1 MELEMRRKIFMKM
14 IKENTGNNINLPI
27 EILKASDLISCSEIE
42 LNTIENAVV
51 AMKTT
56 MNAMELIKV
65 AEGLKNLSEE
75 LVVHLAGVC
84 GSCQDCSYCQGLEEL
99 DEIIVPDYLLEEAG
113 IPKDA
118 KLCACT
124 EEDSG
129 EIIVMQADYSY
140 DIADVPNFVINIFE
154 MSGICIRE
162 LEEKIMMEDI
172 VYGD

>member
-1 MELEMRRKIFMKM
+1 MKM
-14 IKENTGNNINLPI
+14 IKESLDNNISLPN
-27 EILKASDLISCSEIE
+27 EILNAADLTGCEEIE
-42 LNTIENAVV
+42 FNTLENAVV

-65 AEGLKNLSEE
+65 SEGLKNLSEE
-75 LVVHLAGVC
+75 LIVHLAGIC
-84 GSCQDCSYCQGLEEL
+84 GRCHDCSYCERFEEF

-129 EIIVMQADYSY
+129 EIIVMQADYDY
-140 DIADVPNFVINIFE
+140 DIADVPKFVIDIFE

-162 LEEKIMMEDI
+162 LEEKIMMDDI

>member
-1 MELEMRRKIFMKM
+1 MREMRRKILMKM
-14 IKENTGNNINLPI
+14 IKENTGNKIELPI
-27 EILKASDLISCSEIE
+27 KILKASDLISCREIE
-42 LNTIENAVV
+42 LNTLENAVV

-56 MNAMELIKV
+56 MNAMELINL

-75 LVVHLAGVC
+75 LIVHLAGVC

-118 KLCACT
+118 KLCAYT

-129 EIIVMQADYSY
+129 EIIVIQADYAY
-140 DIADVPNFVINIFE
+140 DISDVPNFVIDIFE
-154 MSGICIRE
+154 MSGICIQE
-162 LEEKIMMEDI
+162 LQEKIMTEEI

>member
-1 MELEMRRKIFMKM
+1 MKM
-14 IKENTGNNINLPI
+14 IKECFDNNISLPNEVLNAANLTGC
-27 EILKASDLISCSEIE
+27 EEIE
-42 LNTIENAVV
+42 FNDLENAVV

-75 LVVHLAGVC
+75 LIVHLAGIC
-84 GSCQDCSYCQGLEEL
+84 GRCHDCSYCERFEEF

-129 EIIVMQADYSY
+129 EIIVMQTDYDY
-140 DIADVPNFVINIFE
+140 DIADVPKFVIDIFE

-162 LEEKIMMEDI
+162 LEEKIMMDDI

>member
-1 MELEMRRKIFMKM
+1 MKM
-14 IKENTGNNINLPI
+14 IKECFDNNVSLPN
-27 EILKASDLISCSEIE
+27 EILNAADLTGCDEIE
-42 LNTIENAVV
+42 FNTLENAVV

-75 LVVHLAGVC
+75 LIVHLAGIC
-84 GSCQDCSYCQGLEEL
+84 GRCHDCSYCERFEEF

-129 EIIVMQADYSY
+129 EIIVMQADYDY
-140 DIADVPNFVINIFE
+140 DIADVPKFVIDIFE

-162 LEEKIMMEDI
+162 LEERIMIDDI

>member
-1 MELEMRRKIFMKM
+1 MKM
-14 IKENTGNNINLPI
+14 IKECFENNVSLPN
-27 EILKASDLISCSEIE
+27 EILNAANFTGCEEIE
-42 LNTIENAVV
+42 FNALENSVV

-75 LVVHLAGVC
+75 LIVHLAGIC
-84 GSCQDCSYCQGLEEL
+84 GRCHDCSYCERFEEY

-129 EIIVMQADYSY
+129 EIIVMQADYDY
-140 DIADVPNFVINIFE
+140 DIADVPKFVIDIFE

-162 LEEKIMMEDI
+162 LEERIMMEDI
-172 VYGD
+172 IYGD

>member
-1 MELEMRRKIFMKM
+1 MKI
-14 IKENTGNNINLPI
+14 IKEYLDNNISLPN
-27 EILKASDLISCSEIE
+27 EILNVADLTGCDEIE
-42 LNTIENAVV
+42 FNTLENAVV

-75 LVVHLAGVC
+75 LIVHLAGIC
-84 GSCQDCSYCQGLEEL
+84 GRCHDCSYCERFEEF

-129 EIIVMQADYSY
+129 EIIVMKADYDY
-140 DIADVPNFVINIFE
+140 DIADVPKFVIDIFE

-162 LEEKIMMEDI
+162 LEERIMMEDI

>member
-1 MELEMRRKIFMKM
+1 MKM
-14 IKENTGNNINLPI
+14 IKECFDNNVSLSN
-27 EILKASDLISCSEIE
+27 EILNAADLTGCEEIE
-42 LNTIENAVV
+42 LNTLENAVV

-56 MNAMELIKV
+56 MNAMELIRV

-75 LVVHLAGVC
+75 LIVHLAGIC
-84 GSCQDCSYCQGLEEL
+84 GRCHDCSYCERFEEF

-129 EIIVMQADYSY
+129 EIIVMQADYDY
-140 DIADVPNFVINIFE
+140 DIADVPKFVIDIFE

-162 LEEKIMMEDI
+162 LEERIMMEDI

>member
-1 MELEMRRKIFMKM
+1 MKM
-14 IKENTGNNINLPI
+14 IKECLDNNISLSD
-27 EILKASDLISCSEIE
+27 EILNAADLTGCDEIE
-42 LNTIENAVV
+42 FNTLENAVV

-75 LVVHLAGVC
+75 LIVHLAGIC
-84 GSCQDCSYCQGLEEL
+84 GRCHDCSYCERFEEF

-129 EIIVMQADYSY
+129 EIIVMKADYDY
-140 DIADVPNFVINIFE
+140 DIADVPKFVIDIFE

-162 LEEKIMMEDI
+162 LEERIMTEDI

>member
-1 MELEMRRKIFMKM
+1 MKM
-14 IKENTGNNINLPI
+14 IKESLDNNISLPN
-27 EILKASDLISCSEIE
+27 EILNAADLTGCEEIE
-42 LNTIENAVV
+42 FNTLENAVV

-75 LVVHLAGVC
+75 LIVHLAGIC
-84 GSCQDCSYCQGLEEL
+84 GRCHDCSYCERFEEF

-129 EIIVMQADYSY
+129 EIIVMQADYDY
-140 DIADVPNFVINIFE
+140 DIADVPKFVIDIFE

-172 VYGD
+172 VYGE

>member
-1 MELEMRRKIFMKM
+1 MKM
-14 IKENTGNNINLPI
+14 IKESLDNNISLPN
-27 EILKASDLISCSEIE
+27 EILNAADLTGCEEIE
-42 LNTIENAVV
+42 FNTLENAVV

-65 AEGLKNLSEE
+65 AKGLKNLSEE
-75 LVVHLAGVC
+75 LIVHLAGIC
-84 GSCQDCSYCQGLEEL
+84 GRCHDCSYCERFEEF

-129 EIIVMQADYSY
+129 EIIVMQADYDY
-140 DIADVPNFVINIFE
+140 DIADVPKFVIDIFE

>member
-1 MELEMRRKIFMKM
+1 LERKCNYARIS
-14 IKENTGNNINLPI
+14 GNNISLSD
-27 EILKASDLISCSEIE
+27 EIFNAADLTGCDEIE
-42 LNTIENAVV
+42 FNTLENAVV

-75 LVVHLAGVC
+75 LIVHLAGIC
-84 GSCQDCSYCQGLEEL
+84 GRCHDCSYCERFEEF

-129 EIIVMQADYSY
+129 EIMVMQADYDY
-140 DIADVPNFVINIFE
+140 DIADVPKFVIDIFE

>member
-1 MELEMRRKIFMKM
+1 MKM
-14 IKENTGNNINLPI
+14 IKECFDNNVSLPN
-27 EILKASDLISCSEIE
+27 EILNAADLTECEEIE
-42 LNTIENAVV
+42 FNALENSVV

-75 LVVHLAGVC
+75 LIVHLAGIC
-84 GSCQDCSYCQGLEEL
+84 GRCHDCSYCERFEEF

-129 EIIVMQADYSY
+129 EIIVMQADYDY
-140 DIADVPNFVINIFE
+140 DIADVPKFVIDIFE

-162 LEEKIMMEDI
+162 LEERIMMEDI

>member
-1 MELEMRRKIFMKM
+1 MKM
-14 IKENTGNNINLPI
+14 IKEYFSDNISLPN
-27 EILKASDLISCSEIE
+27 EILNAADLTGCEEIE
-42 LNTIENAVV
+42 FNTLENAVV

-75 LVVHLAGVC
+75 LIVHLAGIC
-84 GSCQDCSYCQGLEEL
+84 GRCHDCSYCERFEEY
-99 DEIIVPDYLLEEAG
+99 DEIIVSDYLLEEAG

-129 EIIVMQADYSY
+129 EIIVMQA
-140 DIADVPNFVINIFE
+140 
-154 MSGICIRE
+154 
-162 LEEKIMMEDI
+162 
-172 VYGD
+172 

>member
-1 MELEMRRKIFMKM
+1 MKM
-14 IKENTGNNINLPI
+14 IKEFLDNNVSLPD
-27 EILKASDLISCSEIE
+27 EILNAADLTGCEEIE
-42 LNTIENAVV
+42 FNTLENAIV

-75 LVVHLAGVC
+75 LIVHLAGIC
-84 GSCQDCSYCQGLEEL
+84 GRCHDCSYCERFEEF

-129 EIIVMQADYSY
+129 EIIVMQADYDY
-140 DIADVPNFVINIFE
+140 DIADVPKFVIDIFE

-162 LEEKIMMEDI
+162 LEERIMMEDI

>member
-1 MELEMRRKIFMKM
+1 MKM
-14 IKENTGNNINLPI
+14 IKEYLDNKVSLPN
-27 EILKASDLISCSEIE
+27 EILNAADLTGCEEIE
-42 LNTIENAVV
+42 FNTLENAVV

-75 LVVHLAGVC
+75 LIVHLAGIC
-84 GSCQDCSYCQGLEEL
+84 GRCQDCSYCEGFEEF

-129 EIIVMQADYSY
+129 EIIVMQADYDY
-140 DIADVPNFVINIFE
+140 DIADVPNFVIDIFE

>member
-1 MELEMRRKIFMKM
+1 MKM
-14 IKENTGNNINLPI
+14 IKECFGDNISLPN
-27 EILKASDLISCSEIE
+27 EILNAADLTGCKEIE
-42 LNTIENAVV
+42 FNTLENAVV

-75 LVVHLAGVC
+75 LIVHLAGIC
-84 GSCQDCSYCQGLEEL
+84 GRCHDCSYCERFEEY

-129 EIIVMQADYSY
+129 EIIVMQADYDY
-140 DIADVPNFVINIFE
+140 DIADVPKFVIDIFE
-154 MSGICIRE
+154 MSAICIRE
-162 LEEKIMMEDI
+162 LEERIMMEDI

>member
-1 MELEMRRKIFMKM
+1 MKM
-14 IKENTGNNINLPI
+14 IKESLDNNISLPN
-27 EILKASDLISCSEIE
+27 EILNAADLTGCEEIE
-42 LNTIENAVV
+42 FNDLENAVV

-75 LVVHLAGVC
+75 LIVHLAGIC
-84 GSCQDCSYCQGLEEL
+84 GRCHDCSYCERFEEF

-129 EIIVMQADYSY
+129 EIIVMQADYDY
-140 DIADVPNFVINIFE
+140 DIADVPKFVIDIFE
-154 MSGICIRE
+154 MSGICIME
-162 LEEKIMMEDI
+162 LEERIMMEDI

>member
-1 MELEMRRKIFMKM
+1 MKM
-14 IKENTGNNINLPI
+14 IKECLDNNISLSD
-27 EILKASDLISCSEIE
+27 EILNAADLTGCDEIE
-42 LNTIENAVV
+42 FNTLENAVV

-75 LVVHLAGVC
+75 LIVHLAGIC
-84 GSCQDCSYCQGLEEL
+84 GRCHDCSYCERFEEF

-129 EIIVMQADYSY
+129 EIIVMQADYDY
-140 DIADVPNFVINIFE
+140 DIADVPKFVIDIFE

-162 LEEKIMMEDI
+162 LEEKIMMDDI

>member
-1 MELEMRRKIFMKM
+1 MKM
-14 IKENTGNNINLPI
+14 IKECFDNNVSLSN
-27 EILKASDLISCSEIE
+27 EILNAADLTGCDEIE
-42 LNTIENAVV
+42 FNTLENAVV

-75 LVVHLAGVC
+75 LIVHLAGIC
-84 GSCQDCSYCQGLEEL
+84 GRCHDCSYCERFEEF

-129 EIIVMQADYSY
+129 EIIVMQADYDY
-140 DIADVPNFVINIFE
+140 DIADVPKFVIDIFE

>member
-1 MELEMRRKIFMKM
+1 MKM
-14 IKENTGNNINLPI
+14 IKESLDNNISLPN
-27 EILKASDLISCSEIE
+27 EILNAADLTGCEEIE
-42 LNTIENAVV
+42 FNTLENAIV

-75 LVVHLAGVC
+75 LIVHLAGIC
-84 GSCQDCSYCQGLEEL
+84 GRCHDCSYCERFEEF

-129 EIIVMQADYSY
+129 EIIVMQADYEY
-140 DIADVPNFVINIFE
+140 DIADVPKFVIDIFE

-162 LEEKIMMEDI
+162 LEERIMMEDV

>member
-1 MELEMRRKIFMKM
+1 MKM
-14 IKENTGNNINLPI
+14 IKECFNNNVSLPI
-27 EILKASDLISCSEIE
+27 EILNAADLTGGEEIE
-42 LNTIENAVV
+42 FNTLENAVV

-56 MNAMELIKV
+56 MKAMELIKV

-75 LVVHLAGVC
+75 LIVHLAGIC
-84 GSCQDCSYCQGLEEL
+84 GRCHDCSYCERFEEF

-129 EIIVMQADYSY
+129 EIIVMQADYDY
-140 DIADVPNFVINIFE
+140 DIADVPKFVIDIFE

-172 VYGD
+172 AYGD

>member
-1 MELEMRRKIFMKM
+1 MKM
-14 IKENTGNNINLPI
+14 IKESLDNNVSLPN
-27 EILKASDLISCSEIE
+27 EILNAADLTGCDEIE
-42 LNTIENAVV
+42 FNTLENAVV

-75 LVVHLAGVC
+75 LIVHLAGIC
-84 GSCQDCSYCQGLEEL
+84 GRCHDCSYCERFEEY

-129 EIIVMQADYSY
+129 EIIVMQADYDY
-140 DIADVPNFVINIFE
+140 DIADVPKFVIDIFE

-162 LEEKIMMEDI
+162 LEEKIMMDDI

>member
-1 MELEMRRKIFMKM
+1 MKM
-14 IKENTGNNINLPI
+14 IKESLDNNVSLPN
-27 EILKASDLISCSEIE
+27 EILNAADLTGCEEIE
-42 LNTIENAVV
+42 FNTLENAVV

-75 LVVHLAGVC
+75 LIVHLAGIC
-84 GSCQDCSYCQGLEEL
+84 GRCHDCSYCERFEEY

-129 EIIVMQADYSY
+129 EIIVMQADYDY
-140 DIADVPNFVINIFE
+140 DIADVPKFVVDIFE

-162 LEEKIMMEDI
+162 LEERIMMEDI

>member
-1 MELEMRRKIFMKM
+1 MKM
-14 IKENTGNNINLPI
+14 IKECFNNNVSLPI
-27 EILKASDLISCSEIE
+27 EILNAADLTGGEEIE
-42 LNTIENAVV
+42 FNTLENAVV

-56 MNAMELIKV
+56 MKAMELIKV

-75 LVVHLAGVC
+75 LIVHLAGIC
-84 GSCQDCSYCQGLEEL
+84 GRCHDCSYCERFEEF

-118 KLCACT
+118 KLCAYT

-129 EIIVMQADYSY
+129 EIIVMQADYDY
-140 DIADVPNFVINIFE
+140 DIADVPKFVIDIFE

-172 VYGD
+172 AYGD

>member
-1 MELEMRRKIFMKM
+1 MKM
-14 IKENTGNNINLPI
+14 IKECFNNNVSLPI
-27 EILKASDLISCSEIE
+27 EILNAADLTGGEEIE
-42 LNTIENAVV
+42 FNTLENAVV

-56 MNAMELIKV
+56 MKAMELIKV

-75 LVVHLAGVC
+75 LIVHLAGIC
-84 GSCQDCSYCQGLEEL
+84 GRCHDCSYCERFEEF

-129 EIIVMQADYSY
+129 EIIVMQADYDY
-140 DIADVPNFVINIFE
+140 DIADVPKFVIDIFE

>member
-1 MELEMRRKIFMKM
+1 MKM
-14 IKENTGNNINLPI
+14 IKESLDNNISLPN
-27 EILKASDLISCSEIE
+27 EILNAADLTGCEEIE
-42 LNTIENAVV
+42 FNTLENAVV

-75 LVVHLAGVC
+75 LIVHLAGIC
-84 GSCQDCSYCQGLEEL
+84 GRCHDCSYCERFEEF

-129 EIIVMQADYSY
+129 EIIVMQADYDY
-140 DIADVPNFVINIFE
+140 DIADVPKFVIDIFE

>member
-1 MELEMRRKIFMKM
+1 MKM
-14 IKENTGNNINLPI
+14 IKECFDNNVSLPN
-27 EILKASDLISCSEIE
+27 EILNAADLTGCEEIE
-42 LNTIENAVV
+42 FNTLENAVV

-56 MNAMELIKV
+56 MNAIELIKV

-75 LVVHLAGVC
+75 LIVHLAGIC
-84 GSCQDCSYCQGLEEL
+84 GRCHDCSYCERFEEY

-129 EIIVMQADYSY
+129 EIIVMQADYDY
-140 DIADVPNFVINIFE
+140 DIADVPKFVVDIFE

-162 LEEKIMMEDI
+162 LEERIMMEDI

>member
-1 MELEMRRKIFMKM
+1 MKM
-14 IKENTGNNINLPI
+14 IKEYLDNNISLPN
-27 EILKASDLISCSEIE
+27 EILNAADLTGCDEIE
-42 LNTIENAVV
+42 FNTLENAIV

-75 LVVHLAGVC
+75 LIVHLAGIC
-84 GSCQDCSYCQGLEEL
+84 GRCHDCSYCERFEEF

-129 EIIVMQADYSY
+129 EIIVMQADYDY
-140 DIADVPNFVINIFE
+140 DIADVPKFVIDIFE

>member
-1 MELEMRRKIFMKM
+1 MKM
-14 IKENTGNNINLPI
+14 IKECLGNNISLSD
-27 EILKASDLISCSEIE
+27 EIFNAADLTGCDEIE
-42 LNTIENAVV
+42 FNTLENAVV

-75 LVVHLAGVC
+75 LIVHLAGIC
-84 GSCQDCSYCQGLEEL
+84 GRCHDCSYCERFEEF

-129 EIIVMQADYSY
+129 EIMVMQADYDY
-140 DIADVPNFVINIFE
+140 DIADVPKFVIDIFE

>member
-1 MELEMRRKIFMKM
+1 MKM
-14 IKENTGNNINLPI
+14 IKESLDNNISLPN
-27 EILKASDLISCSEIE
+27 EILNAADLTGCEEIE
-42 LNTIENAVV
+42 FNTLENAVV

-75 LVVHLAGVC
+75 LIVHLAGIC
-84 GSCQDCSYCQGLEEL
+84 GRCHDCSYCERFEKF

-129 EIIVMQADYSY
+129 EIIVMQADYDY
-140 DIADVPNFVINIFE
+140 DIADVPKFVIDIFE

>member
-1 MELEMRRKIFMKM
+1 MKM
-14 IKENTGNNINLPI
+14 IKECLDNNISLPD
-27 EILKASDLISCSEIE
+27 EILNEANLTGCEEIKF
-42 LNTIENAVV
+42 NTLENAVV

-75 LVVHLAGVC
+75 LIVHLAGIC
-84 GSCQDCSYCQGLEEL
+84 GRCHDCSYCERFEEF

-129 EIIVMQADYSY
+129 EIIVMQADYDY
-140 DIADVPNFVINIFE
+140 DIADVPKFVIDIFE

-162 LEEKIMMEDI
+162 LEERIMMEDI